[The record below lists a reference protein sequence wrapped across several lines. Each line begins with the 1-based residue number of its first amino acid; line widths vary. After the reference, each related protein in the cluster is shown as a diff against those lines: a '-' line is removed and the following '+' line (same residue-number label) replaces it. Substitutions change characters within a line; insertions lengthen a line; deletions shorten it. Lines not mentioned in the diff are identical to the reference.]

1 MYTVLLNREL
11 FLHLV
16 LFLDLKVNSLFPTK
30 KQNLKATWFT
40 VSNTVAKNN
49 CISQTF
55 RHLKTIIKEHVPK
68 CALELI
74 KSLLKTISVAL
85 LNPMNR

>member
-16 LFLDLKVNSLFPTK
+16 LFLDLKVKSLFPTK

-40 VSNTVAKNN
+40 VSNAVAKNN
-49 CISQTF
+49 CISQTS
-55 RHLKTIIKEHVPK
+55 RHLKTIIKEHVSK
-68 CALELI
+68 VCKRTYQ
-74 KSLLKTISVAL
+74 KSAKNNQCCTFKSYE
-85 LNPMNR
+85 